1 MKKIILFT
9 FSLFLL
15 SSCATIFT
23 GTTETIQF
31 DSNVKG
37 ATVEMDGVEV
47 GKTPMTMKVKKSF
60 NGVMSVS
67 ADGYETKRFELQK
80 SFNSIAI
87 LNLFGILQWGID
99 LATGAINKFD
109 RKGYDI
115 TLEKED

>member
-9 FSLFLL
+9 FLLFLL